1 MTSNLLKI
9 HFKFP
14 TFSSPRFQKSS
25 SKFHWVCS
33 ISDSMNNWYKG
44 INKQLTISNPTW
56 MQQTFLSSFLP
67 LPPCLPPSV
76 LLFQQ
81 QPHSSAPQAYTGAPL
96 CNAGSFWFSGVTKK
110 MQKGRR
116 DAHEEASVDVMC
128 HYRCFFFVCF
138 FLSRCH
144 VFHITLWF
152 LLLASSIQGAPGLS
166 GRPNEW
172 EMEQNDTWR
181 LATTGQVRRTHGH
194 DR

>member
-1 MTSNLLKI
+1 MCVCVASLTSRTNGTKVYTNNLQ
-9 HFKFP
+9 FKTLVGYNSLFP
-14 TFSSPRFQKSS
+14 PRFFPYPPASLHLFYS
-25 SKFHWVCS
+25 FS
-33 ISDSMNNWYKG
+33 NNH
-44 INKQLTISNPTW
+44 TA
-56 MQQTFLSSFLP
+56 
-67 LPPCLPPSV
+67 
-76 LLFQQ
+76 LLLR
-81 QPHSSAPQAYTGAPL
+81 PILVPPL

-128 HYRCFFFVCF
+128 HYRWFFFF
-138 FLSRCH
+138 SRCH
-144 VFHITLWF
+144 ACHITLWF

-166 GRPNEW
+166 GQPNEW